1 MGPSIV
7 MPGSPYERHQILNQN
22 FMTRICGNK
31 DDKSVP
37 TGSRA
42 ACCLVQKTVQ
52 VCNLD
57 NSQLNTHCLKFVQYL
72 HTVLHSLIVE

>member
-1 MGPSIV
+1 
-7 MPGSPYERHQILNQN
+7 
-22 FMTRICGNK
+22 MTRICDNK

-57 NSQLNTHCLKFVQYL
+57 NYQLNTHCFEICATFAYSF
-72 HTVLHSLIVE
+72 TFTDC